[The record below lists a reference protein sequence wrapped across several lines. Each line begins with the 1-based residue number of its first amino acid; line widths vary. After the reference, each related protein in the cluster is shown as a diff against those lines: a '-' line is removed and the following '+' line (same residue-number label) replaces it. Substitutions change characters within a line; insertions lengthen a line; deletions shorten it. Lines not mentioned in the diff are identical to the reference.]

1 MKNGK
6 PGETMKSVRGLRIA
20 MVLMYLVGITTPFTL
35 ELASKQTTAMVIA
48 TVGWACF
55 VIQPLLYPVLAL
67 RSGTI
72 TSDSSISQRT
82 KEPWRYW
89 IGLVTFEVFL
99 LFWAF
104 LATLVYHAYIMP
116 RG

>member
-1 MKNGK
+1 M
-6 PGETMKSVRGLRIA
+6 TSVRGLRIS
-20 MVLMYLVGITTPFTL
+20 MVSTYLVGLATPFTL
-35 ELASKQTTAMVIA
+35 ELASDTTTALVIA
-48 TVGWACF
+48 TLGWLCF
-55 VIQPLLYPVLAL
+55 VIQPLLYPILAL

-72 TSDSSISQRT
+72 TSEFSISHRA

-104 LATLVYHAYIMP
+104 LATLMYHGYIITP

>member
-1 MKNGK
+1 
-6 PGETMKSVRGLRIA
+6 MKSVRGLRIT
-20 MVLMYLVGITTPFTL
+20 MVSTHLVGLATPFTL
-35 ELASKQTTAMVIA
+35 ELASDKTTALLIA
-48 TVGWACF
+48 TLGWLCF
-55 VIQPLLYPVLAL
+55 VIQPMLYPVLAL

-72 TSDSSISQRT
+72 TSEFSISHRA

-104 LATLVYHAYIMP
+104 LATLMYHAYIITR